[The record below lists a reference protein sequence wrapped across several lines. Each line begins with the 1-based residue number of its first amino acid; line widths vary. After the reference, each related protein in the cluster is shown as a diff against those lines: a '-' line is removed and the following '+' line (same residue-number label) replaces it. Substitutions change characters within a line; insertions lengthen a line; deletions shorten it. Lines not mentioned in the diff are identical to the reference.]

1 MSKLSNLSNLSNIVT
16 HKQSQQLNT
25 KIIIWHAC
33 LMRGPFSSWLN
44 SGCNSNFALIL
55 SFKVASQ
62 KGGCL
67 DGSTQTPRILLG
79 SEQLELRLGRFV
91 KYCFLLHGF
100 IPPEPGQC
108 NLWRLSI
115 QCFMFFSFFCNTLLI
130 YLDDIIKH
138 LKGRSGSLHL

>member
-1 MSKLSNLSNLSNIVT
+1 MSKLSNLSNLSNSVT

-44 SGCNSNFALIL
+44 SGCDSNFALLL

-100 IPPEPGQC
+100 IPPEPGDLVFNVLC
-108 NLWRLSI
+108 SSPSSVYN
-115 QCFMFFSFFCNTLLI
+115 CNTLLN
-130 YLDDIIKH
+130 YLDDNLNI
-138 LKGRSGSLHL
+138 